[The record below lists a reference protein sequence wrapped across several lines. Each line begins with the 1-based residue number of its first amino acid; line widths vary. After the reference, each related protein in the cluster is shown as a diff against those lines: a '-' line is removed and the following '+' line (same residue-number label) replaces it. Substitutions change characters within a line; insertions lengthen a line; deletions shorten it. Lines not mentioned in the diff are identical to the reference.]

1 VTVSDKRL
9 CYKIIQHINI
19 FYTEELIM
27 IEIFVGLITL
37 LLLSD
42 GKKEQ
47 TDPEEYYP
55 FMYDH
60 FTHADGDSYCEGED

>member
-1 VTVSDKRL
+1 
-9 CYKIIQHINI
+9 
-19 FYTEELIM
+19 M

-37 LLLSD
+37 LMLSD
-42 GKKEQ
+42 GEKEQ

-60 FTHADGDSYCEGED
+60 FTHDDGDSYCEGED